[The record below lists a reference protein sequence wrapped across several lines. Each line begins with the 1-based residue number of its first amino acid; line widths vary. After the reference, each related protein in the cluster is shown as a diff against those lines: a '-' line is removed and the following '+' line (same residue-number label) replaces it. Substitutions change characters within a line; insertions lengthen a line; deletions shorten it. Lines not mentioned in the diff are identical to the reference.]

1 MHAYGRHQK
10 PGAVSTK
17 DSHGRVFDSERLAA
31 VLEVEGEMT
40 SGLTEEAIAACS
52 ELFAAEGHDVRRI
65 IDLGC
70 GPGVGTTLLAGAFG
84 SATVLAVDGSRAM
97 VERAEARAALAGHA
111 DRTTSLQLDLDDDLQ
126 SLGRCDLLWAAMAI
140 HHAEDEVATLTRA
153 RSRLERGGLLCVL
166 ERADPVSIR
175 LGDELGR
182 PGIWDRVAA
191 ARWAWFK
198 SAGKSLPGAMNA
210 EAYPSMIA
218 DAGLELV
225 DERRLVSTVSAA
237 QDAATHEF
245 IARHLAGTVR
255 DLSSVAEHRD
265 VEALRKFVD
274 TTRPFPSGR
283 WDDAEVTFSRQQF
296 IARSA
301 SVDSQA

>member
-1 MHAYGRHQK
+1 
-10 PGAVSTK
+10 
-17 DSHGRVFDSERLAA
+17 
-31 VLEVEGEMT
+31 MT

-70 GPGVGTTLLAGAFG
+70 GLGVGTTLLAGAFG

-97 VERAEARAALAGHA
+97 VERAEARAALAGMRTGRRHCSSTSTTIFRAWA
-111 DRTTSLQLDLDDDLQ
+111 DATCFGQQWPSTMPRT
-126 SLGRCDLLWAAMAI
+126 RW
-140 HHAEDEVATLTRA
+140 R
-153 RSRLERGGLLCVL
+153 RSRALGHVL
-166 ERADPVSIR
+166 NAAACCACSSARDPASIR

-255 DLSSVAEHRD
+255 DSIERRGASRRRGAAQARRYDAAVPEWPMGRCRGHIQPPAVHRQIGIGRLAGVGRIWLVPRAVQLGD
-265 VEALRKFVD
+265 LRS
-274 TTRPFPSGR
+274 P
-283 WDDAEVTFSRQQF
+283 
-296 IARSA
+296 
-301 SVDSQA
+301 